1 MKQKRAPRVNK
12 KIKARLDDGTGI
24 IENISA
30 SGGFVKLDC
39 EIPKKRFNIE
49 LQLNRYKSIR
59 VACDPQWHNDV
70 GVGFKVVNVMDSK
83 EALFNEYVESQI
95 QALKHFGTDR
105 VFKTEITVTLK
116 DTNVFGNVYF
126 SNYIE
131 YQGVVREKFLLTTLP
146 EIHEMLSDT
155 RIALATIE
163 TYNRFISSLYFGDT
177 LLAEL
182 TTSDING
189 ASCKLNINFKN
200 KATGKMVGK
209 GYQRFCVVGSQGKV
223 VRIPDKLMEILD
235 YYQNFEDSD

>member
-24 IENISA
+24 IENIST
-30 SGGFVKLDC
+30 SGGFLKLGGDLPR
-39 EIPKKRFNIE
+39 ERFNIE

-59 VACDPQWHNDV
+59 MVCDPQWNNEV
-70 GVGFKVVNVMDSK
+70 GVGFKVVSVEDSK
-83 EALFNEYVESQI
+83 ENLFNTYVESQI
-95 QALKHFGTDR
+95 QALRHFGADR

-131 YQGVVREKFLLTTLP
+131 YQGVVREKFLLATLP
-146 EIHEMLSDT
+146 EIHDMLSGT
-155 RIALATIE
+155 RITLATIE
-163 TYNRFISSLYFGDT
+163 TYHHYISSVYFGDT
-177 LLAEL
+177 LVAEL

-189 ASCKLNINFKN
+189 ASCRLNIQFKD
-200 KATGKMVGK
+200 KASGKMVGK
-209 GYQRFCVVGSQGKV
+209 GYQRFCVMSSQGRV

-235 YYQNFEDSD
+235 HYQNFEDSD